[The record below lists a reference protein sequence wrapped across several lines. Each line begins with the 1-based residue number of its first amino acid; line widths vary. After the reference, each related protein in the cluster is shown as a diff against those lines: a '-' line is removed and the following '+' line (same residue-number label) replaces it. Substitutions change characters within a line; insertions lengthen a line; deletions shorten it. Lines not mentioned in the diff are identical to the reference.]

1 MGEAHM
7 RDTLGSFGSIGLSA
21 AQSWSVS
28 LGFQHGL
35 HAACRRPRLG
45 PRLETVC
52 FRDDAEV
59 GREAG
64 AQPMKNFSPLQ
75 QISIACAILA
85 ILFYFALQIPWVAAL
100 FG

>member
-1 MGEAHM
+1 V
-7 RDTLGSFGSIGLSA
+7 TLLEFGVDGDVGVFSPEVPSKRQLK
-21 AQSWSVS
+21 
-28 LGFQHGL
+28 LGCHSS
-35 HAACRRPRLG
+35 
-45 PRLETVC
+45 
-52 FRDDAEV
+52 
-59 GREAG
+59 G

>member
-1 MGEAHM
+1 MAEAHM

-21 AQSWSVS
+21 AQPWSVS

-35 HAACRRPRLG
+35 HAACRRPRLE
-45 PRLETVC
+45 RVC

>member
-1 MGEAHM
+1 MAEAHM
-7 RDTLGSFGSIGLSA
+7 RDILGSFGSIGLSA

-35 HAACRRPRLG
+35 HAACRRPRLE
-45 PRLETVC
+45 RVC

-64 AQPMKNFSPLQ
+64 TQPMKNFSRWQ
-75 QISIACAILA
+75 QISIALAILA
-85 ILFYFALQIPWVAAL
+85 ILFYFAFQIPWVAAL

>member
-1 MGEAHM
+1 M

-45 PRLETVC
+45 PRLERVC
-52 FRDDAEV
+52 FGTTPKSA
-59 GREAG
+59 GRRVR
-64 AQPMKNFSPLQ
+64 SR
-75 QISIACAILA
+75 
-85 ILFYFALQIPWVAAL
+85 
-100 FG
+100 